1 MARSDW
7 VALVTEPAA
16 EYLAC
21 TELERFGLRP
31 YLPQVRK
38 RWMPPHANGYIPR
51 RYPLFPRYLLLPI
64 GDANPATIRV
74 ARGLRKIRPLLAADN
89 GAVWR
94 APDRVIQEIQQA
106 ELRGEFDEL
115 LVQGAAVS
123 LNGTP
128 LAGVA
133 AILERSHANTVELF
147 SPLLGG
153 ARITVS
159 AARIVRIR

>member
-31 YLPQVRK
+31 YLPQVR
-38 RWMPPHANGYIPR
+38 RRCVLPHTTIYRVR

-64 GDANPATIRV
+64 GDADPGTIRMT
-74 ARGLRKIRPLLAADN
+74 RGLRKLRPMLAAEN

-94 APDRVIQEIQQA
+94 APDRVIKEIQQA
-106 ELRGEFDEL
+106 ECRGEFDEIL
-115 LVQGAAVS
+115 IEGASVR
-123 LNGTP
+123 LTGTP
-128 LAGVA
+128 LAGVI
-133 AILERSHANTVELF
+133 AILERSHAHTVELF
-147 SPLLGG
+147 TPLLGG
-153 ARITVS
+153 ARIRVEAS
-159 AARIVRIR
+159 RIVQY

>member
-31 YLPQVRK
+31 YLPQVR
-38 RWMPPHANGYIPR
+38 RRCVLPHTHIYRSR

-64 GDANPATIRV
+64 ADVDPSTIRV
-74 ARGLRKIRPLLAADN
+74 ARGLRKMRPMLAAEN
-89 GAVWR
+89 GTMWR
-94 APDRVIQEIQQA
+94 APDRVVQEIQQA
-106 ELRGEFDEL
+106 ESRGEFDEI
-115 LVQGAAVS
+115 LVEGATVR

-133 AILERSHANTVELF
+133 AILERSHAHTVELF
-147 SPLLGG
+147 APLLGG
-153 ARITVS
+153 ARIRVS
-159 AARIVRIR
+159 ASRIVRF